1 LALQLAVCS
10 HSACAAADLQDAYL
24 PPQPAVRTA
33 IQVSDI
39 KGTRRR
45 HTLPADAAGA
55 VTTMTTPSYSTD
67 ELLLT
72 KRPWA

>member
-10 HSACAAADLQDAYL
+10 HSACAAADLLDAYL

-45 HTLPADAAGA
+45 HTLPADAASA
-55 VTTMTTPSYSTD
+55 VTTMTTSYSTD